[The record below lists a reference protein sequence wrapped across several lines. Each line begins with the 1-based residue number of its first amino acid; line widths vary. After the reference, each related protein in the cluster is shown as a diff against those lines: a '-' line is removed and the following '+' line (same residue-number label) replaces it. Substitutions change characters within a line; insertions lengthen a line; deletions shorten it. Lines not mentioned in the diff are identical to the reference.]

1 MSIIFAILGLVATAV
16 LLVAAL
22 ALLAVTILIVAA
34 VLNFLARV
42 LAGSRRDVPAPG

>member
-22 ALLAVTILIVAA
+22 ALLAVAILIVAA
-34 VLNFLARV
+34 VLNFLARAF
-42 LAGSRRDVPAPG
+42 AGSGGDAPAPG